1 MARRRVGVG
10 SLMDRAWS
18 GIHARNTG
26 AIRENDRLFFTIIE
40 RPFVPPPWNAPWF
53 HPGASYFRAAEAT
66 WLLWLGNL
74 IDELDD
80 GRPLKVGG

>member
-18 GIHARNTG
+18 GIHAR
-26 AIRENDRLFFTIIE
+26 IRENDRLFSTLLILE

-53 HPGASYFRAAEAT
+53 HPGASYFRNGSAAG
-66 WLLWLGNL
+66 WLWLG
-74 IDELDD
+74 DD
-80 GRPLKVGG
+80 GRPLKVGGIAS